1 MEVGKDGEK
10 PAEGLK
16 YSDQKG
22 GQRVSDV
29 LKQNKAVFH
38 QRESCPVYQM
48 LQVGYG
54 RSGLGT
60 DSWVGQCEVTGD
72 LQRGSFGGTGVK
84 KEPDWICF

>member
-29 LKQNKAVFH
+29 QKQNKAVFH
-38 QRESCPVYQM
+38 KGESCPVYQM
-48 LQVGYG
+48 L
-54 RSGLGT
+54 
-60 DSWVGQCEVTGD
+60 
-72 LQRGSFGGTGVK
+72 
-84 KEPDWICF
+84 